1 VIALAA
7 FTGLWSVTR
16 TNTGPAI
23 IPTPSVTPEL
33 PYDGLR
39 IGLRTHVDGWVV
51 LPDSFGVWVAG
62 AGRLFDVNPTTGK
75 VTQTGHGRWDYD
87 YVRLAEYGEGSIWL
101 ASGSTLLLMDSRT
114 GTTIRRFDLGSLGTI
129 DAVFQDSTGPT
140 WVTVSGPQGRFLAQL
155 NLDNGHVFDR
165 HAIQGAHQIAEAD
178 DLLFVSSQGPALL
191 RVDPTSGNQMWIPG
205 AAPDAIAGIDHKLW
219 MVEGGSVRCIDAVL
233 PAADCTQITIPR
245 AAALAADG
253 NDLWVLSTT
262 GSTSSSIYLPD
273 PNQPATVT
281 LINGVTGKVIGGP
294 LALPDT
300 TPASISAYNGHA
312 WVGFHDTGRLLRID
326 RCAFGSCS
334 APSS

>member
-1 VIALAA
+1 
-7 FTGLWSVTR
+7 
-16 TNTGPAI
+16 
-23 IPTPSVTPEL
+23 
-33 PYDGLR
+33 
-39 IGLRTHVDGWVV
+39 
-51 LPDSFGVWVAG
+51 
-62 AGRLFDVNPTTGK
+62 
-75 VTQTGHGRWDYD
+75 VTQTGHGKWDYD

-101 ASGSTLLLMDSRT
+101 VSGSTLLLMDSRT

-165 HAIQGAHQIAEAD
+165 RMIQGAHQIAEAD

-191 RVDPTSGNQMWIPG
+191 RVDPTSGNQMRIPG
-205 AAPDAIAGIDHKLW
+205 AAPDAIAGVDHKLW
-219 MVEGGSVRCIDAVL
+219 MVEGGTVRCIDAVL
-233 PAADCTQITIPR
+233 PAADCTQITIPW

-273 PNQPATVT
+273 PSQPATVT
-281 LINGVTGKVIGGP
+281 LINGVTGKVLGGP

-312 WVGFHDTGRLLRID
+312 WIGFHDTGRLLRID
-326 RCAFGSCS
+326 RCALGSCS
-334 APSS
+334 TPTG